1 MLNTALRNIWIGLA
15 LFSTT
20 LMVSASSLTNDWQSP
35 AYIQKAFSEIALK
48 NEYRKTDGRVIKWQ
62 KPIYFE
68 YQYYFLPKNDLVT
81 RMTDA
86 HLDQLKEITN
96 HKIQSSDPTHPANF
110 KIIFTKD
117 RYYQMAIDTFA
128 PSDVKNLSR
137 ESHCMGTYH
146 LNKQHEIVHAAIII
160 PVDHAM
166 SRGLLPACIV
176 EEATQVMGL
185 PNDSDW
191 VNPSIANDKSRIDL
205 LTGLDYMLLKLL
217 YSPEIK
223 AGMNQNDI
231 QPIIHRELQFYQ
243 RNGLIRRAGH
253 LVNKSGLYP
262 LLN

>member
-1 MLNTALRNIWIGLA
+1 
-15 LFSTT
+15 
-20 LMVSASSLTNDWQSP
+20 
-35 AYIQKAFSEIALK
+35 
-48 NEYRKTDGRVIKWQ
+48 
-62 KPIYFE
+62 
-68 YQYYFLPKNDLVT
+68 
-81 RMTDA
+81 
-86 HLDQLKEITN
+86 
-96 HKIQSSDPTHPANF
+96 
-110 KIIFTKD
+110 
-117 RYYQMAIDTFA
+117 MAIDTFA

-176 EEATQVMGL
+176 EEITQVMGL

-205 LTGLDYMLLKLL
+205 LTGLDYIMLKLL
-217 YSPEIK
+217 YSPDVK

-231 QPIIHRELQFYQ
+231 QPIVRRELQFYQ
-243 RNGLIRRAGH
+243 RNGLIRKAGH
-253 LVNKSGLYP
+253 LVNKAGLYP

>member
-1 MLNTALRNIWIGLA
+1 MLSTPLRSIWLVITLTSITAATWAN
-15 LFSTT
+15 
-20 LMVSASSLTNDWQSP
+20 SLTNDWQSP
-35 AYIQKAFSEIALK
+35 AYIEKAFSEIALK
-48 NEYRKTDGRVIKWQ
+48 NEYRQTDGRVIKWQ
-62 KPIYFE
+62 QPIYYQ

-81 RMTDA
+81 RLTDA
-86 HLDQLKEITN
+86 HLAQLKNITK
-96 HKIQSSDPTHPANF
+96 HPIQNSNTVHPANF

-176 EEATQVMGL
+176 EEITQVMGL

-205 LTGLDYMLLKLL
+205 LTGLDYIMLKLL
-217 YSPEIK
+217 YSPDLK

-231 QPIIHRELQFYQ
+231 QPIVRRELQFYQ
-243 RNGLIRRAGH
+243 RNGLIRKAGH
-253 LVNKSGLYP
+253 LVNKAGLYP